1 MIALLLRK
9 GVYFIGEYDEGEV
22 MTTQPGYPYL
32 VKLLRRDAAV
42 YEDAGEG
49 RLLFEEVLCVF
60 QPEET
65 FFFGLLGRS
74 RSRAGLPIATPP
86 GQGRAE
92 SGACSRVFG

>member
-1 MIALLLRK
+1 MTK
-9 GVYFIGEYDEGEV
+9 GTE
-22 MTTQPGYPYL
+22 PGYPYL

-65 FFFGLLGRS
+65 FFLVYLGVAV
-74 RSRAGLPIATPP
+74 AGQVCP
-86 GQGRAE
+86 
-92 SGACSRVFG
+92 